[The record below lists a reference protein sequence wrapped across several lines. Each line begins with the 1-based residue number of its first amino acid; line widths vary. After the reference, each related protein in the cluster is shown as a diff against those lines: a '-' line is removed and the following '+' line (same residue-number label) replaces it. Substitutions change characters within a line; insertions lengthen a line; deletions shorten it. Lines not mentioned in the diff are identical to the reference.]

1 MIGAIFLTLFLHAP
15 VQSEALKAFDEGNT
29 AYQKRENAQALS
41 AFDRALALDPK
52 NADFHLAR
60 CRTLARLQR
69 HEEAVGSCSTSL
81 ELRPGDAS
89 ALIDRGHF
97 YLNLRK
103 LDLALAD
110 LTRAESL
117 TKDDYGLFYH
127 LALARYLSGEFGKAA
142 EAYEGCVRA
151 AATPDNKTSCKAW
164 QYLALKRAGR
174 EADAQA
180 LLDGFTAEPGQPP
193 SAYIDRLLLFKGTK
207 SEEEVAKTMEKDALQ
222 RPTAAYGLG
231 VWHLL
236 SGRQQKAREYF
247 ERALAPP
254 TQSSAFGAVAS
265 YFELQRMKD

>member
-1 MIGAIFLTLFLHAP
+1 
-15 VQSEALKAFDEGNT
+15 
-29 AYQKRENAQALS
+29 
-41 AFDRALALDPK
+41 
-52 NADFHLAR
+52 
-60 CRTLARLQR
+60 
-69 HEEAVGSCSTSL
+69 
-81 ELRPGDAS
+81 
-89 ALIDRGHF
+89 
-97 YLNLRK
+97 
-103 LDLALAD
+103 
-110 LTRAESL
+110 
-117 TKDDYGLFYH
+117 
-127 LALARYLSGEFGKAA
+127 LSGEFGKAA

-207 SEEEVAKTMEKDALQ
+207 SEEEVAKTMEQDALQ

-236 SGRQQKAREYF
+236 NGREQKAREYF